1 MKFGEAVIIFKN
13 INSEKYTLEEKI
25 NAIDVVMKAA
35 TINSVFKD
43 DLCEVIR
50 FLLSICTQPA
60 DQIPTNEDWFVTLTT
75 EEKAVFMIL
84 YTLRRINVH
93 KKTFYETATKS
104 ANEAMELTVGTQR
117 LKAYKELLAWL
128 KGEHIEKEKSVHV

>member
-1 MKFGEAVIIFKN
+1 MKFGKAVAICKN
-13 INSEKYTLEEKI
+13 INSEEWTLEEKV

-75 EEKAVFMIL
+75 EEKAKFLEMICYSAWGDKNSRFKDMAD
-84 YTLRRINVH
+84 YTDWV
-93 KKTFYETATKS
+93 E
-104 ANEAMELTVGTQR
+104 
-117 LKAYKELLAWL
+117 WL
-128 KGEHIEKEKSVHV
+128 KEVHHEM

>member
-25 NAIDVVMKAA
+25 NSIDVVMKAA

-128 KGEHIEKEKSVHV
+128 KGEHKE

>member
-93 KKTFYETATKS
+93 KKHFTK
-104 ANEAMELTVGTQR
+104 
-117 LKAYKELLAWL
+117 LLPNQQMKPWN
-128 KGEHIEKEKSVHV
+128 

>member
-35 TINSVFKD
+35 TINSIFKD

-75 EEKAVFMIL
+75 EEKAKFL
-84 YTLRRINVH
+84 AAQQLH
-93 KKTFYETATKS
+93 G
-104 ANEAMELTVGTQR
+104 GTISENICPITGR
-117 LKAYKELLAWL
+117 
-128 KGEHIEKEKSVHV
+128 S

>member
-1 MKFGEAVIIFKN
+1 MKFGEAVIIFKD

-43 DLCEVIR
+43 DK
-50 FLLSICTQPA
+50 
-60 DQIPTNEDWFVTLTT
+60 TL
-75 EEKAVFMIL
+75 
-84 YTLRRINVH
+84 
-93 KKTFYETATKS
+93 YETVTKS
-104 ANEAMELTVGTQR
+104 ANGAMQLTVGTRR

-128 KGEHIEKEKSVHV
+128 KGEHKA

>member
-1 MKFGEAVIIFKN
+1 MKFGEAVFICKD

-75 EEKAVFMIL
+75 EEKAVFMTL

-93 KKTFYETATKS
+93 EKIFHEPAGKS
-104 ANEAMELTVGTQR
+104 ANESMELTVGIKR
-117 LKAYKELLAWL
+117 LKAYKELLVWL
-128 KGEHIEKEKSVHV
+128 KGEHIENEKSVHV

>member
-1 MKFGEAVIIFKN
+1 MKFGEAVFICKD

-25 NAIDVVMKAA
+25 NAIDVVLKAP

-60 DQIPTNEDWFVTLTT
+60 DQMPTNEDWFVELTT
-75 EEKAVFMIL
+75 EEKAVFMTL
-84 YTLRRINVH
+84 YTLRREAVAD
-93 KKTFYETATKS
+93 KTFYETVTKS
-104 ANEAMELTVGTQR
+104 ANEAMELTVGTKR
-117 LKAYKELLAWL
+117 INLYKDLLAWL
-128 KGEHIEKEKSVHV
+128 KGEHKA

>member
-1 MKFGEAVIIFKN
+1 MSIMKFGEAVIIFKN

-60 DQIPTNEDWFVTLTT
+60 DLMPTNEDWFVTLTT
-75 EEKAVFMIL
+75 EEKAVFMTL
-84 YTLRRINVH
+84 FSLRRSSVYN
-93 KKTFYETATKS
+93 KTIDKTAADS
-104 ANEAMELTVGTQR
+104 ANEAAELTVGTKR

-128 KGEHIEKEKSVHV
+128 KGEHKA

>member
-1 MKFGEAVIIFKN
+1 MNFGKAVAICKN
-13 INSEKYTLEEKI
+13 INSEEWTLEEKV
-25 NAIDVVMKAA
+25 NAIDFAMKSPS
-35 TINSVFKD
+35 IMCIFKD

-75 EEKAVFMIL
+75 EERAVFMTL

-93 KKTFYETATKS
+93 EKTFYETAADS
-104 ANEAMELTVGTQR
+104 ANEAAELTVGTKK

-128 KGEHIEKEKSVHV
+128 KGEHKE